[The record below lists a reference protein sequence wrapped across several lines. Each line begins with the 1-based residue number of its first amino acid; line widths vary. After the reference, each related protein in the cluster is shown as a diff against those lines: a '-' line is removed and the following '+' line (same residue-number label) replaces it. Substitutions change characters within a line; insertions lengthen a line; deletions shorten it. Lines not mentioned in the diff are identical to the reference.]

1 VVETSTAPVIPIA
14 TQAVE
19 LQVVLCQLCGQSIT
33 RMRELEAQN
42 AALQA
47 EVVRLMVELE
57 RWRRTGGLGK
67 AMGASVGARSARATL
82 RSSWRRKSG
91 RRGDMDDVL
100 DDDDD
105 DSGLASFDFAPHPVL
120 GRADD
125 TGGGIAATAFSVAST
140 SKRNVDTDHGE

>member
-1 VVETSTAPVIPIA
+1 M
-14 TQAVE
+14 Q
-19 LQVVLCQLCGQSIT
+19 
-33 RMRELEAQN
+33 ELEAQN
-42 AALQA
+42 VALQA
-47 EVVRLMVELE
+47 EVARLMVELE

-67 AMGASVGARSARATL
+67 AMGATVGARSSRATS

-91 RRGDMDDVL
+91 RRGDVGDLLDD

-125 TGGGIAATAFSVAST
+125 AGAGIAAAASSVAST
-140 SKRNVDTDHGE
+140 SKRNADHGE